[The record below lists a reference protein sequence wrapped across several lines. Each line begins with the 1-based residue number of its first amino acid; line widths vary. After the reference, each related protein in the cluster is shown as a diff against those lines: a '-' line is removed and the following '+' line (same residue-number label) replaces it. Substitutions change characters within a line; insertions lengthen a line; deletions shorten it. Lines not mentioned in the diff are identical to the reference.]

1 MKPIVKI
8 SLLAG
13 CILGVVVAIA
23 VSLSLDLMMGD
34 GPGGSW
40 REAVRHD
47 IGLMF
52 GSGWASKQWFISL
65 GVVIVIGGIG
75 IIGAVIGAVF
85 GIIVGKAL
93 SIMSR

>member
-1 MKPIVKI
+1 M
-8 SLLAG
+8 
-13 CILGVVVAIA
+13 GVVVAIA

-34 GPGGSW
+34 VHGGSW
-40 REAVRHD
+40 HEAVRHD

-52 GSGWASKQWFISL
+52 GSDWASKEWFISL
-65 GVVIVIGGIG
+65 GVVIVIGGIV

-85 GIIVGKAL
+85 GIIAGKAL